1 MWRTCVL
8 LGALLVTAAGCR
20 KQGPPAPPA
29 NDEARAATA
38 RRFFSLLT
46 EGKLAEGHTLFNS
59 IMKGAL
65 PLPALEEAWKKT
77 QEQAG
82 PYQKLL
88 GERALTVQGSRV
100 FDFTCA
106 FAKHPLDVRISV
118 DRDARVEG
126 LFFRPA
132 SGKLPGAADAPPYAR
147 REALEE
153 QELTVGG
160 GELALPAT
168 LTLPRQRHAGALP
181 AVVLVHG
188 SGPQDRDE
196 TIGPNRP
203 FRDLAWGLAAKGVA
217 VLRYEKRTR
226 RHGQKLDPR
235 KITLREETIDDALA
249 AVKLLRA
256 RAPLVDP
263 TRVFVLGHSLG
274 GTALP
279 RIAGADPKLG
289 GLIFMAASARP
300 LEDLIVEQLSHIAG
314 LDGKVSPEEKTQIDA
329 ARAAAA
335 TVKSP
340 ELSADTPASKL
351 PFGVPAAYWLDLRA
365 NDPLK
370 LAAALPEGTR
380 MLFLQGGRDYQVT
393 VKDLELWKRAL
404 AEREKRGEARFVL
417 YPKGNHLLADGE
429 GRCEPAEYLRPA
441 FVSVAAIEEIA
452 RFVSGGAR

>member
-1 MWRTCVL
+1 MWQTYVL
-8 LGALLVTAAGCR
+8 LGTLLVTGAGC
-20 KQGPPAPPA
+20 KKPGPPAPPA

-46 EGKLAEGHTLFNS
+46 EGKLAEGHTLFNP
-59 IMKGAL
+59 IMKAAL
-65 PLPALEEAWKKT
+65 PLPALEEAWRKT
-77 QEQAG
+77 QAQAG
-82 PYQKLL
+82 PFQKLL

-106 FAKHPLDVRISV
+106 FAKHPLDVRVSV

-132 SGKLPGAADAPPYAR
+132 SGKLPGAADGPPYAR
-147 REALEE
+147 RSALVEE
-153 QELTVGG
+153 EVTVGG
-160 GELALPAT
+160 GELTLPGT
-168 LTLPRQRHAGALP
+168 LALPRQRHAGALP

-203 FRDLAWGLAAKGVA
+203 FRDLAFGLAAKGIA

-235 KITLREETIDDALA
+235 KITLKEETIDDALA

-263 TRVFVLGHSLG
+263 ARVFVLGHSLG
-274 GTALP
+274 GVALP
-279 RIAGADPKLG
+279 RIARDDGKLG

-300 LEDLIVEQLSHIAG
+300 LEELIVEQLSHIAG
-314 LDGKVSPEEKTQIDA
+314 LDGTLSPEEKAQIEA

-351 PFGVPAAYWLDLRA
+351 PFGIPAAYWLDLRA
-365 NDPLK
+365 NNPLTI
-370 LAAALPEGTR
+370 AAALPGGTR
-380 MLFLQGGRDYQVT
+380 MLFLQGARDYQVT
-393 VKDLELWKRAL
+393 VKDLELWRGAL

-441 FVSVAAIEEIA
+441 FVSAAAVDEIA
-452 RFVSGGAR
+452 RFVLARGR